1 MTKSLEDLDIFRY
14 TSLIQ
19 EYKDLGDEMVWD
31 MKDGTPIGLKDME
44 DSHIKN
50 TINMLKRKP
59 LTNTRSAWL
68 EIFESES
75 LNRRFKK
82 IDKLKK
88 NINSNDMKSGI

>member
-1 MTKSLEDLDIFRY
+1 MTKSLEDLDNFRY

-19 EYKDLGDEMVWD
+19 EYKDLGNEMAWD
-31 MKDGTPIGLKDME
+31 MKDGTPIKLKDMK

-59 LTNTRSAWL
+59 HTNTRSAWM

-82 IDKLKK
+82 IDKLKE
-88 NINSNDMKSGI
+88 NIDLNDMNLGI